1 MDPKKVQEIIR
12 EGKSHIDFCIELYRM
27 QMSEGRFFLHEHP
40 LSAWSW
46 KLSSVRELRENP
58 DVYRIR
64 GDMCRFN
71 MIINDAQGP
80 ALAYKPTGWMSNSMH
95 ILSELNKL
103 CTNSDSKN
111 PPHRHAD
118 LQSGRAA
125 QAAVYPEKLCL
136 SILKGLRKE
145 LTSSKVMYTGEIG
158 TVCEDHDEKELFEEV
173 ARKY

>member
-1 MDPKKVQEIIR
+1 M
-12 EGKSHIDFCIELYRM
+12 
-27 QMSEGRFFLHEHP
+27 
-40 LSAWSW
+40 SAWSW

-103 CTNSDSKN
+103 CTNSDGKN

-125 QAAVYPEKLCL
+125 HAAIYPEKLCL

-158 TVCEDHDEKELFEEV
+158 NCM
-173 ARKY
+173 